1 MFNTQHGHTS
11 FPDASECRV
20 IYVGVCCSGIPAW
33 CWCVL
38 GVCPL
43 LLVDGE
49 QWAHVYACK
58 YMHVYYICVL
68 YVHMHSTWI
77 LPTRMHTHTKMHT
90 HAHPTYIW
98 EQLHSTG
105 TSDDFRFSCPANFA
119 AFFFLPLPR
128 PTGGAKQGVA
138 DNFAL
143 RLLLLFDQLREVAS
157 SRRSDLPD
165 DDPVSTLELI
175 IFFLGSVQTQ
185 IQHMQVSLL
194 ES

>member
-1 MFNTQHGHTS
+1 MCIICTYAFYLDSAYPDAHTQRCTPMHTQHTYGNN
-11 FPDASECRV
+11 C
-20 IYVGVCCSGIPAW
+20 
-33 CWCVL
+33 
-38 GVCPL
+38 
-43 LLVDGE
+43 
-49 QWAHVYACK
+49 
-58 YMHVYYICVL
+58 
-68 YVHMHSTWI
+68 I
-77 LPTRMHTHTKMHT
+77 LQELQ
-90 HAHPTYIW
+90 II
-98 EQLHSTG
+98 
-105 TSDDFRFSCPANFA
+105 SDFLARPVSP
-119 AFFFLPLPR
+119 FFFSLYHAL
-128 PTGGAKQGVA
+128 GGAKQGVA

>member
-1 MFNTQHGHTS
+1 M
-11 FPDASECRV
+11 
-20 IYVGVCCSGIPAW
+20 
-33 CWCVL
+33 
-38 GVCPL
+38 

-49 QWAHVYACK
+49 QWAHAYSCK
-58 YMHVYYICVL
+58 YMIYMHVL
-68 YVHMHSTWI
+68 YVHVHYRDYP
-77 LPTRMHTHTKMHT
+77 PTQMRAHTHT
-90 HAHPTYIW
+90 HAHPTHIS

-105 TSDDFRFSCPANFA
+105 TSDFLACQFRNLALNPT
-119 AFFFLPLPR
+119 LPGTLRIISPQVVR
-128 PTGGAKQGVA
+128 SRALA

-157 SRRSDLPD
+157 SRRSELPD
-165 DDPVSTLELI
+165 DDPVATLELI

>member
-1 MFNTQHGHTS
+1 MG
-11 FPDASECRV
+11 
-20 IYVGVCCSGIPAW
+20 
-33 CWCVL
+33 
-38 GVCPL
+38 
-43 LLVDGE
+43 
-49 QWAHVYACK
+49 ACIR
-58 YMHVYYICVL
+58 MQVHACVL

-77 LPTRMHTHTKMHT
+77 LPTRMHTHKD
-90 HAHPTYIW
+90 AHPCTPNI
-98 EQLHSTG
+98 HMG
-105 TSDDFRFSCPANFA
+105 TTVFYRNFRLFQIFLPGQFRL
-119 AFFFLPLPR
+119 FFFSLYHAL
-128 PTGGAKQGVA
+128 GGAKQGVA

>member
-1 MFNTQHGHTS
+1 MG
-11 FPDASECRV
+11 
-20 IYVGVCCSGIPAW
+20 
-33 CWCVL
+33 
-38 GVCPL
+38 
-43 LLVDGE
+43 
-49 QWAHVYACK
+49 ACIR
-58 YMHVYYICVL
+58 MQVHACVL

-77 LPTRMHTHTKMHT
+77 LPTRMDTHTQRCTPMHT
-90 HAHPTYIW
+90 QHTYGNNCILQ
-98 EQLHSTG
+98 ELQII
-105 TSDDFRFSCPANFA
+105 SDFLARPVSPP
-119 AFFFLPLPR
+119 FFFSLYHAL
-128 PTGGAKQGVA
+128 GGAKQGVA